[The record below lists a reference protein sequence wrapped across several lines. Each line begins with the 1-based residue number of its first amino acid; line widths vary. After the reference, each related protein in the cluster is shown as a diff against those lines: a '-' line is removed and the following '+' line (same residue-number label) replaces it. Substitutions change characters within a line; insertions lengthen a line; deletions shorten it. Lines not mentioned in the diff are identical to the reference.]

1 MIPQM
6 PEGFFAKIMF
16 ILMNPFRWLKEV
28 LSYNGIASSKRT
40 VMFISAMCLCVCLV
54 ALTGTIMYVL
64 IKNPKD
70 HKLDGNIVLL
80 YTALTVPI
88 AGLAGTVYVGKKEAL
103 GQSVPTPPAKPIN
116 TPIPQGKEVIQG

>member
-1 MIPQM
+1 MNPQL
-6 PEGFFAKIMF
+6 PEGFFAKILF
-16 ILMNPFRWLKEV
+16 VLMNHFRWLKEV
-28 LSYNGIASSKRT
+28 LSNNGIASSKRT
-40 VMFISAMCLCVCLV
+40 VMFISAMCLCACLV

-88 AGLAGTVYVGKKEAL
+88 AGLAGTVYVGKKEILA
-103 GQSVPTPPAKPIN
+103 VPTAPTPPTPPKPVITN
-116 TPIPQGKEVIQG
+116 TTSGPQC